1 MKRRKILGIMVVMA
15 TLMTAIPMMAGQMK
29 AANSNTEHVPSYL
42 VVVRK
47 GYDDVGGY
55 TINATIG
62 NAYQDDRFGVEVIVR
77 VVSYTYDPSSYDI
90 VKLNIT
96 GIGVKGDN
104 AGDYKVK
111 WF

>member
-15 TLMTAIPMMAGQMK
+15 MVMTAIPAMAGQAK
-29 AANSNTEHVPSYL
+29 ASSGNSDHVPSYL

-62 NAYQDDRFGVEVIVR
+62 NAYQDDKFGVEVIVR
-77 VVSYTYDPSSYDI
+77 VKDYTYRPHNTDI
-90 VKLNIT
+90 VSLNLT

-104 AGDYKVK
+104 AGITR
-111 WF
+111 